1 MENSM
6 NRVETKDK
14 AEAVAKPASATADL
28 GASCLVCASG
38 INPTILQGDYT
49 DALQDGL

>member
-1 MENSM
+1 MENSVE
-6 NRVETKDK
+6 RVETKDQ
-14 AEAVAKPASATADL
+14 AEAIAKPASAAADL
-28 GASCLVCASG
+28 GGSCLVCASG